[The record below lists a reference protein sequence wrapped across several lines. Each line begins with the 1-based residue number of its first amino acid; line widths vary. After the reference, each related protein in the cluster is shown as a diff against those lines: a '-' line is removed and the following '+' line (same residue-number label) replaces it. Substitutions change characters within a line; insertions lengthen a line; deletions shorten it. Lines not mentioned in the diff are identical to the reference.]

1 MKKISILLL
10 FFSFCL
16 SSFAKDEGYL
26 ITVNLKSGAGKKFY
40 LGYYFGDKQYLRDSA
55 IADKTGKV
63 IFKGNKALEGGI
75 YMMATHDKNLMFDF
89 VVTEQVFTLE
99 TDSIDYVT
107 NMKVKGSA
115 ENELFFTYTKYTTTK
130 GREAQKIDVQIKDA
144 KDKND
149 TAAVRKFNDEYRKIT
164 ADLYE
169 YRKGIIANH
178 PGSILAKIFKIMTD
192 IDVPPAP
199 KNEKGE
205 IIDSAFQYNY
215 YRAHFFDNFDF
226 ADDRIVRTPVFHS
239 KMETFMTK
247 LTPQT
252 PECIIESADMLLKQA
267 EKGKENFKYI
277 LYWITNHYETSTYMG
292 MDKVFVHMIDNYYA
306 KGKAFWVDETL
317 LFKMKDRADQL
328 RNNLIG
334 NKAPNLTM
342 IDTNNV
348 YHSMYNVKS
357 KYTLLIFWDANCGK
371 CKEEMPKLV
380 EFYDSINK
388 GKKEKF
394 FDVYAVSLTPDAND
408 WLKYLREK
416 KLKWLNVYDPQ
427 NETNFRRLY
436 DIYSTPVLYLMD
448 ENKKIIAKRIDVNQ
462 LKDFIADYEAGKIKY
477 SNVCK

>member
-1 MKKISILLL
+1 
-10 FFSFCL
+10 
-16 SSFAKDEGYL
+16 
-26 ITVNLKSGAGKKFY
+26 
-40 LGYYFGDKQYLRDSA
+40 
-55 IADKTGKV
+55 
-63 IFKGNKALEGGI
+63 
-75 YMMATHDKNLMFDF
+75 
-89 VVTEQVFTLE
+89 
-99 TDSIDYVT
+99 
-107 NMKVKGSA
+107 
-115 ENELFFTYTKYTTTK
+115 
-130 GREAQKIDVQIKDA
+130 
-144 KDKND
+144 
-149 TAAVRKFNDEYRKIT
+149 
-164 ADLYE
+164 
-169 YRKGIIANH
+169 
-178 PGSILAKIFKIMTD
+178 
-192 IDVPPAP
+192 
-199 KNEKGE
+199 
-205 IIDSAFQYNY
+205 
-215 YRAHFFDNFDF
+215 
-226 ADDRIVRTPVFHS
+226 
-239 KMETFMTK
+239 
-247 LTPQT
+247 
-252 PECIIESADMLLKQA
+252 
-267 EKGKENFKYI
+267 
-277 LYWITNHYETSTYMG
+277 MG